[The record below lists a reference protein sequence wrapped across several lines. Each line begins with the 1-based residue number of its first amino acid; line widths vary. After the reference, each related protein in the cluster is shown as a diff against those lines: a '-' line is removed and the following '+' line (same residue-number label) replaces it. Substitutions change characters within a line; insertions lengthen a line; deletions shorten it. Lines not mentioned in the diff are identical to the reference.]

1 MYATTDAEIRQTGM
15 ECLVKNLGII
25 DTERFISALLRE
37 RFDYTEWRKKYFAD
51 VDLETFLNE
60 AADYA
65 KAHPFRPKKKQIE
78 I

>member
-1 MYATTDAEIRQTGM
+1 MYSTTDAEVRQLGM

-37 RFDYTEWRKKYFAD
+37 RFDYTEWRKKYFTD

-60 AADYA
+60 AAEYD
-65 KAHPFRPKKKQIE
+65 KAHPFRAGKHNG
-78 I
+78 